1 MYHGRPDDLPELRA
15 PVLAGGADAT
25 EIGDMTVLLTGVV
38 DAPLTIRIS
47 DSDHTDSGVIGEVG
61 VSLKTQ
67 LPNRL

>member
-1 MYHGRPDDLPELRA
+1 
-15 PVLAGGADAT
+15 
-25 EIGDMTVLLTGVV
+25 MTVLLTGVV